1 MVLALGF
8 HASTVVR
15 RCTRWEDADE
25 IVDIP
30 VSCPLP
36 TLVPGLYPE
45 RELLGPE
52 FRRIAD
58 EQYPKWQASAR
69 LRTLVPVRLFPTF
82 FIPVLS

>member
-1 MVLALGF
+1 MLLQWYVAVHEVGK
-8 HASTVVR
+8 
-15 RCTRWEDADE
+15 EADE

-30 VSCPLP
+30 ISSPLP
-36 TLVPGLYPE
+36 TLVQGIHSQ
-45 RELLGPE
+45 RELRLPP
-52 FRRIAD
+52 FRSIAN